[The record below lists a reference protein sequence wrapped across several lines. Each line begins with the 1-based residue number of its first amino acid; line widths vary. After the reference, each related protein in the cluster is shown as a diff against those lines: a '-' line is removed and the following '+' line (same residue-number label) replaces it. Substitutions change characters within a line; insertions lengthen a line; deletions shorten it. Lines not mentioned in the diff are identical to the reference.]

1 MDVKKK
7 RIIAIISIV
16 GIVAIVGVLFYTCY
30 HKWNAAT
37 CEKPK
42 TCSICGKTEGEPLG
56 HKWDEATCEKPKI
69 CSICGKTEGEPL
81 GHKWDEATC
90 EKPKTCSICK
100 KVEGDSLG
108 HDLLEW
114 KITQESSCSKE
125 GEKAAICSR
134 CNKTITENIDKIEHT
149 PGDWEVKTDYVIS
162 PQAIITPGQEVQKC
176 QVCGEELQLREYTI
190 ELSTSQRNAI
200 LKAYQEVN
208 NWHCGRDFLINEV
221 LVSYD
226 GYPIEDATF
235 AVDHMKVDWEE
246 QAILYAK
253 RNGSGESRN
262 QLTETMIHYG
272 FNQEQ
277 INKALAAVGY

>member
-30 HKWNAAT
+30 HKWNA
-37 CEKPK
+37 
-42 TCSICGKTEGEPLG
+42 
-56 HKWDEATCEKPKI
+56 
-69 CSICGKTEGEPL
+69 
-81 GHKWDEATC
+81 ATC

-162 PQAIITPGQEVQKC
+162 PQAIITPGKEVFIVKYKC
-176 QVCGEELQLREYTI
+176 RKLQTKNVGRCNY
-190 ELSTSQRNAI
+190 I
-200 LKAYQEVN
+200 L
-208 NWHCGRDFLINEV
+208 
-221 LVSYD
+221 
-226 GYPIEDATF
+226 
-235 AVDHMKVDWEE
+235 
-246 QAILYAK
+246 
-253 RNGSGESRN
+253 
-262 QLTETMIHYG
+262 
-272 FNQEQ
+272 
-277 INKALAAVGY
+277 